1 MPTAEGIQAMMRRQI
16 DQAEAHVRDL
26 RHQYIAAN
34 NSNNA
39 MYLLTQNA
47 VSALT
52 ADNVPAEMRIVE
64 ALKILREVSRYV

>member
-16 DQAEAHVRDL
+16 DQAEGHVRDL

-34 NSNNA
+34 KSNNA

-52 ADNVPAEMRIVE
+52 ADNVPAEIRIVE